1 MDHLRFMVALTI
13 LQLTKNIC
21 DVLDYNEI
29 NTHSGCHSIN
39 TDAGEPSAHV

>member
-21 DVLDYNEI
+21 DVLDYNET
-29 NTHSGCHSIN
+29 NTHACCQSIN
-39 TDAGEPSAHV
+39 TDAGEPSARV